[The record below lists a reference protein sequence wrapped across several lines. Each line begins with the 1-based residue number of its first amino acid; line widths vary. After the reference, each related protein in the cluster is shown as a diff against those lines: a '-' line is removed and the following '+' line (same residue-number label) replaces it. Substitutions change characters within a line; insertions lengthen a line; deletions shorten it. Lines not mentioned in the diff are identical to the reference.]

1 MLRLVLLRHP
11 LQGQAACMARTKN
24 APIASM
30 VALNVEI
37 SPVLMTF
44 RLDGLTPST
53 WLLVASASNSN
64 ISVPAVVADFV
75 IVASFAKQL

>member
-1 MLRLVLLRHP
+1 
-11 LQGQAACMARTKN
+11 
-24 APIASM
+24 M